1 MESLKAH
8 SELSNLWLKTKNA
21 KIHLNLREL
30 KELSLRGF
38 TLIHGKKVWGG
49 CEKFIGQSV
58 LYLIVT

>member
-30 KELSLRGF
+30 KELSLRGV
-38 TLIHGKKVWGG
+38 TLIHGKKSGEG
-49 CEKFIGQSV
+49 ARNS
-58 LYLIVT
+58 